1 MISCEVLI
9 TADTS
14 QRGKRMLT
22 AMADNA
28 PSDVKVNVNEWY
40 TGRYDWLLLFGV
52 GAADRWPVYQ
62 RHRHSG
68 RRAILFDLGYWD
80 RDNSLRV
87 SVDDQHPH
95 RWIYRMPSIE
105 GRGHPAELRDD
116 YDANG
121 PVLFAGMGQKSMRQL
136 GRGWDEERIA
146 QLHAHRQDIVVR
158 RKPDRKA
165 HVIGAGFP
173 KIEEA
178 LKGCSLV
185 VTHHSNV
192 AIDGIVAGIPHDVA
206 DGAAAAMQPTRDVA
220 KRRDFLD
227 RLGCWQWKHTEAW
240 ELWAFLRSVP
250 DV

>member
-22 AMADNA
+22 AMADNP
-28 PSDVKVNVNEWY
+28 PSDVRISVNEWY
-40 TGRYDWLLLFGV
+40 TGRHDWLMLFGV

-80 RDNSLRV
+80 RENALRV

-95 RWIYRMPSIE
+95 RWIYRMPAIPS
-105 GRGHPAELRDD
+105 RGHPAELRDD

-136 GRGWDEERIA
+136 GRGWDEERIT
-146 QLHAHRQDIVVR
+146 QLQAHRKDIVVR
-158 RKPDRKA
+158 RKPDRKS
-165 HVIGAGFP
+165 HVGAGFSR
-173 KIEEA
+173 IEDA
-178 LKGCSLV
+178 LRGCSLV

-227 RLGCWQWKHTEAW
+227 RLGCWQWKHTEAR
-240 ELWAFLRSVP
+240 ELWQFLLSVP
-250 DV
+250 NV